1 MNEERTRMDQ
11 VEEVENRDTTTI
23 TPSTEELPHNSEPLA
38 EELVQNLETEEL
50 PHNSEPL
57 AGRAGTNFETY
68 CTTSIQYIVC
78 CSQTLDDQTGPL
90 KASQNAL
97 MNLTSTLNL
106 NIQSLITRLL
116 ALTMEKARMT
126 KWMHCQRNPLGRKYI
141 GIPPGVLNSEK
152 GKDAKLY
159 NACLDK
165 NSHHEPGKLTALI
178 VYVDDM
184 VVTGDDTEEI
194 EALKNYLSRIRN
206 EGFRTSDISSRIEVA
221 DHPRYFHVPT
231 KVYMD
236 LLAESGRPIAKV
248 VTPIEAN
255 LQLRKVHM
263 KVVLSNLR
271 YLKKS
276 PEKVYYS
283 KKGGNM
289 EVMGYTD
296 ADWAGNAV
304 NMRSTPVILCLYV
317 GIVTF
322 RSKKQKVVAR
332 SSAESEFRDQ
342 LADILTKGFLLLFY
356 SGAKTKPAE
365 ESEDYEN
372 WCSENDKVKG
382 WLCDSM
388 STTLMNRY
396 VCLETAKEVWDSLE
410 AMYTDTSDE
419 TQIFEL
425 HRKCFSTK
433 QSGRSIATYYD
444 ELASLFQEID
454 QRNTM
459 KGESI
464 SSIALLQK
472 YVGRLRVHMF
482 LSGLDN
488 VYDQVRGEILRKDP
502 PLTLE
507 QSYQMVRRCSVH
519 KQGKRLELLAL
530 ILMIMCEKGHTKQRC
545 YEVIGYPEWWDFTK
559 RPRKNIAKRN
569 DAGKGPSV
577 NIVQSKKNDAGKG
590 PSVNT
595 VQSGM
600 KFKSNVF
607 LANSLNNTWLID
619 TGASDH
625 MVNDSNLL
633 SSVLPSTHTTIYTA
647 NGGSSPVIGEGSTDL
662 SKSLSLNSVLIVP
675 ALEYNIL
682 SVSKITVALK
692 CTVTFWPQ
700 FCTFQDIVTRKFL
713 GCGVRKGNLYFD
725 WTDSGEERIHQV
737 NKVGGIEETK
747 ANVWTRTDQ
756 VEEVENGDTTTIT
769 PSTEELP
776 HNSEH
781 LALSKSF
788 TCTVNQL
795 SSVSIPSNF
804 QEALLDQRWKK
815 AMDEEMDALQRN
827 STWELVDKPHGYRI
841 VGCRWVF
848 TIKMNS
854 DGSIDR
860 YKARLVAKGYTQTY
874 GIDYEETFAPVA
886 KINTIRILISLA
898 ANQEWPLHQFDVK
911 NAFLNGNLEEEVYME
926 LPPGVMNSE
935 KGKVCKL
942 KKALYGLKQSPR
954 AWFGRFTKSM
964 KAFGYR
970 QSNSDHTLFVKRK
983 AGKLTA
989 LIVYVDDMVV
999 TGDDTE
1005 EIEALKNYLSQEF
1018 EMKDLGQLKYFLGI
1032 EVARSIQGISMS
1044 QRKYTLDLLAETG
1057 MLDCKPVDTP
1067 IEANHQLGMF
1077 PNQSPCDKGRYQRL
1091 VGRLIYLSHTRP
1103 DIAYAISVV
1112 SQFMHNPSKDHMKAV
1127 FRILRYL
1134 KKSPGKGLL
1143 FKKGG
1148 NMEVMGYTDAD
1159 WAGNAVN
1166 MRSTSGYF
1174 MFVCGNLV
1182 TFRSKKQKV
1191 VARSSA
1197 ESEFR
1202 GMAHGVCE
1210 LLWIR
1215 NILKTSVLSS

>member
-1 MNEERTRMDQ
+1 MGNCADSINRAWEILDQ
-11 VEEVENRDTTTI
+11 I
-23 TPSTEELPHNSEPLA
+23 P
-38 EELVQNLETEEL
+38 
-50 PHNSEPL
+50 
-57 AGRAGTNFETY
+57 GRATGAYSHSQGVKGLCDTIVAGIEARDGFLANLGDIFLTDMVQVQRFYPIYATY
-68 CTTSIQYIVC
+68 HDKEWAVPI
-78 CSQTLDDQTGPL
+78 LDDKYAMTRTFTISIMMTILSRRAGLQVCYKSDKIGML
-90 KASQNAL
+90 SFGFLENGSFL
-97 MNLTSTLNL
+97 
-106 NIQSLITRLL
+106 IQL
-116 ALTMEKARMT
+116 
-126 KWMHCQRNPLGRKYI
+126 LGRAF
-141 GIPPGVLNSEK
+141 K
-152 GKDAKLY
+152 GTTY
-159 NACLDK
+159 
-165 NSHHEPGKLTALI
+165 
-178 VYVDDM
+178 YQ
-184 VVTGDDTEEI
+184 
-194 EALKNYLSRIRN
+194 LK
-206 EGFRTSDISSRIEVA
+206 ISSNERPNNVAIYSFRNISCCEFSAFLPGMLEDLMDWFTGSPNSALHGKFVTSVMKMRIN
-221 DHPRYFHVPT
+221 
-231 KVYMD
+231 
-236 LLAESGRPIAKV
+236 GRK
-248 VTPIEAN
+248 
-255 LQLRKVHM
+255 M
-263 KVVLSNLR
+263 W
-271 YLKKS
+271 
-276 PEKVYYS
+276 
-283 KKGGNM
+283 
-289 EVMGYTD
+289 GY
-296 ADWAGNAV
+296 
-304 NMRSTPVILCLYV
+304 I
-317 GIVTF
+317 
-322 RSKKQKVVAR
+322 
-332 SSAESEFRDQ
+332 
-342 LADILTKGFLLLFY
+342 

-365 ESEDYEN
+365 ESEDYEKN
-372 WCSENDKVKG
+372 LLKKVKI
-382 WLCDSM
+382 M
-388 STTLMNRY
+388 KI
-396 VCLETAKEVWDSLE
+396 AKEVWDSLE

-692 CTVTFWPQ
+692 CT
-700 FCTFQDIVTRKFL
+700 IVEKKEFIR
-713 GCGVRKGNLYFD
+713 
-725 WTDSGEERIHQV
+725 
-737 NKVGGIEETK
+737 
-747 ANVWTRTDQ
+747 TRTDQ

-776 HNSEH
+776 HSSGP
-781 LALSKSF
+781 LAEEL
-788 TCTVNQL
+788 
-795 SSVSIPSNF
+795 
-804 QEALLDQRWKK
+804 EALLDQRWKK

-1197 ESEFR
+1197 ESKF
-1202 GMAHGVCE
+1202 
-1210 LLWIR
+1210 
-1215 NILKTSVLSS
+1215 